1 MSHPLVGDVR
11 STYVRIVVHHPQVT
25 LPKLLNFTPGSASYI
40 HLVHFVLRT
49 KKTLFLNEYAYRLIQ
64 VKLSRCMKIN
74 TEGRYKYT
82 YSPYS
87 TLALKG
93 VGGQRQ
99 VPAALFL
106 VNRSVIHFI

>member
-1 MSHPLVGDVR
+1 MSHPLVGD
-11 STYVRIVVHHPQVT
+11 VRIVVHHPQVT

-40 HLVHFVLRT
+40 YLVHFVLRT
-49 KKTLFLNEYAYRLIQ
+49 KKKVSKRICLSFDK
-64 VKLSRCMKIN
+64 VKFSRCMKIN
-74 TEGRYKYT
+74 TEGRYKY
-82 YSPYS
+82 SPYS
-87 TLALKG
+87 TLTLKG